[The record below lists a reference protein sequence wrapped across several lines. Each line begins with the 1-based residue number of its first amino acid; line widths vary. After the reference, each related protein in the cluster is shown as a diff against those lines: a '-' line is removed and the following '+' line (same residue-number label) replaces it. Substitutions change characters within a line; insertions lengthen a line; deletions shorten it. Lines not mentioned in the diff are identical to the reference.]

1 MHTAIARRSSLY
13 CSRADVPNSY
23 AKTYEFCLVLNTIR
37 DAQGG
42 TSSLRVRSRVQKPY
56 PMRYPF
62 HNQCDGGPHS
72 TPTSGTINPSSI
84 AVRWN
89 WASRAPPWGARRA
102 TRSTAQPQREM
113 AAVARDKPTH
123 RHAHSWP
130 TVPPLAFSDQQN
142 TDAAGEDDS
151 KVTLQVPQRKPP
163 ARAPSGPPHALQT
176 EAHDPMRFADIVA
189 LIKAPDSKNSASCG
203 NRQRR

>member
-23 AKTYEFCLVLNTIR
+23 AKTYEFCLALNTIR

-72 TPTSGTINPSSI
+72 TPTSGRPPPM
-84 AVRWN
+84 V
-89 WASRAPPWGARRA
+89 PPW
-102 TRSTAQPQREM
+102 
-113 AAVARDKPTH
+113 H
-123 RHAHSWP
+123 RHSTTSRSAARHARPWP
-130 TVPPLAFSDQQN
+130 
-142 TDAAGEDDS
+142 AGADR
-151 KVTLQVPQRKPP
+151 QRKAAFIPTCGHGGPP
-163 ARAPSGPPHALQT
+163 AHQQDRLPLRLSSFAALPRSPPSQCGSHRGDRLKLT
-176 EAHDPMRFADIVA
+176 GGLRIR
-189 LIKAPDSKNSASCG
+189 NSRSRLTRGC
-203 NRQRR
+203 